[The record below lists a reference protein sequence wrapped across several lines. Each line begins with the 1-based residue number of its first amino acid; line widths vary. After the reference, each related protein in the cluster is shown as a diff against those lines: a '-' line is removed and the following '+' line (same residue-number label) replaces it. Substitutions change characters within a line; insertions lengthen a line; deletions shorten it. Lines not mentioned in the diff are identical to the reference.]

1 MDRDDQEQVPEV
13 ILSDEEG
20 QEHRFEVLAVL
31 EDEDDTFVIM
41 APEEQSDEEALE
53 VMVFRM
59 EGDQEEGD
67 LSFAVV
73 DDEMQAQAVLE
84 AWERW
89 EEEQGQEE

>member
-1 MDRDDQEQVPEV
+1 MDREENQEIPEV
-13 ILSDEEG
+13 ILSDEQG

-31 EDEDDTFVIM
+31 EDEEDTYVIM
-41 APEEQSDEEALE
+41 APGDQPDEDELE

-67 LSFAVV
+67 LSFSVV
-73 DDEMQAQAVLE
+73 DDETQAQAVLD

-89 EEEQGQEE
+89 EEEQAQEE